1 VSVLQSAWNFLRWNQ
16 QPPRIEQRD
25 VFGVRPLSHQLNR
38 PVWPEENVQT
48 YHDQGY
54 AKLALLFR
62 CIGLLAQS
70 VASAPLAVYQQT
82 IQGDDIIENH
92 PIRQLLVNP
101 NRESNE
107 ARMMGQIVMTMS
119 IAGFCVVEKERST
132 GGRVVGLWPLNPSYC
147 RPIQRQDALPDW
159 EIRVP
164 GYEPV
169 VLQSQDVIALTY
181 ADKPNRDPTGIGP
194 MKVLL
199 RETALMNVQTDFLKA
214 FFDSGAMPVY
224 GLVPHPDVA
233 STMTQAQADV
243 IREGWRQRYGG
254 MRGAVEPAV
263 LAGITDVKRLSFDFN
278 ELAWNDL
285 RDLQEL
291 AICQAFGIPPILV
304 GTRYGLERSTYAN
317 YGEARR
323 SFYEDTISPIWNRI
337 EDAFARSLLP
347 DFEQRPGYSLHFDTS
362 DVPAMRDDIM
372 PRRQWAVTALQA
384 GALSTHQFYR
394 ECELEPAGPDVF
406 LRSFATVEVPVNG
419 VRPQPPAAI
428 TPADDEDE
436 EDDELLALPRSRRA
450 LADGG
455 MERRATIA
463 QTNRGAY
470 LRVAERHEPAIK
482 QYLTEQ
488 RERVLDAATRAQ
500 GGIYET
506 RDVNAIDWS
515 EEERILA
522 AILEKLH
529 IANGELAYQ
538 LAAEALGGSAFISWE
553 LTNPRIIDLLT
564 ELASRVVDITETT
577 RLDISRVVT
586 EALTEGVSMDT
597 LAERLTGLYDET
609 YNGRSMTIARTESQ
623 VAYNRAAAAGYQDGG
638 VRSVQL
644 FDNPLHDED
653 YGASDGLSCAE
664 RNGLIVPLEEAD
676 LHIDAEHPN
685 GTLAIGPVVDVNA
698 P

>member
-263 LAGITDVKRLSFDFN
+263 LAGITDVKRLSFQ
-278 ELAWNDL
+278 
-285 RDLQEL
+285 R
-291 AICQAFGIPPILV
+291 
-304 GTRYGLERSTYAN
+304 TGLERL
-317 YGEARR
+317 ARLAR
-323 SFYEDTISPIWNRI
+323 ARHLSGVRYSADPGGHAVRTRAQHVCELRGGAPIVLRGHHFADL
-337 EDAFARSLLP
+337 EPDRRRLCAFA
-347 DFEQRPGYSLHFDTS
+347 
-362 DVPAMRDDIM
+362 
-372 PRRQWAVTALQA
+372 
-384 GALSTHQFYR
+384 
-394 ECELEPAGPDVF
+394 
-406 LRSFATVEVPVNG
+406 
-419 VRPQPPAAI
+419 
-428 TPADDEDE
+428 
-436 EDDELLALPRSRRA
+436 
-450 LADGG
+450 
-455 MERRATIA
+455 
-463 QTNRGAY
+463 
-470 LRVAERHEPAIK
+470 VARF
-482 QYLTEQ
+482 
-488 RERVLDAATRAQ
+488 RAATRL
-500 GGIYET
+500 
-506 RDVNAIDWS
+506 
-515 EEERILA
+515 LA
-522 AILEKLH
+522 PLRYVRCA
-529 IANGELAYQ
+529 G
-538 LAAEALGGSAFISWE
+538 
-553 LTNPRIIDLLT
+553 D
-564 ELASRVVDITETT
+564 
-577 RLDISRVVT
+577 
-586 EALTEGVSMDT
+586 
-597 LAERLTGLYDET
+597 
-609 YNGRSMTIARTESQ
+609 AR
-623 VAYNRAAAAGYQDGG
+623 
-638 VRSVQL
+638 
-644 FDNPLHDED
+644 
-653 YGASDGLSCAE
+653 
-664 RNGLIVPLEEAD
+664 
-676 LHIDAEHPN
+676 
-685 GTLAIGPVVDVNA
+685 
-698 P
+698 

>member
-16 QPPRIEQRD
+16 PPPRLEQRD

-38 PVWPEENVQT
+38 PVWPDENVQN

-82 IQGDDIIENH
+82 MQGDDIIENH

-132 GGRVVGLWPLNPSYC
+132 GGRVVGLWPLNPAYC

-169 VLQSQDVIALTY
+169 TLQSQDVIALTY
-181 ADKPNRDPTGIGP
+181 ADKPNREPTGIGP

-304 GTRYGLERSTYAN
+304 GTRYGLERSTFAN
-317 YGEARR
+317 YQEARS

-362 DVPAMRDDIM
+362 DVPAMREDIM

-419 VRPQPPAAI
+419 VRPQPPASI

-436 EDDELLALPRSRRA
+436 DDDLLALPRSRRA
-450 LADGG
+450 LVDGG

-463 QTNRGAY
+463 QTNRGAF
-470 LRVAERHEPAIK
+470 LRVAARHEPEIRR
-482 QYLTEQ
+482 YLEGQ
-488 RERVLDAATRAQ
+488 KTRMVEDVTRMRHLT
-500 GGIYET
+500 IET
-506 RDVNAIDWS
+506 RDVSNIDWS
-515 EEERILA
+515 EEERMLA

-538 LAAEALGGSAFISWE
+538 LAAETLGGSVSISWE

-564 ELASRVVDITETT
+564 QLATRVVDITETT

-586 EALTEGVSMDT
+586 EALTEGVSMDQ
-597 LAERLTGLYDET
+597 LAERLTGLFDET

-623 VAYNRAAAAGYQDGG
+623 VAYNRATVLGYQDGG
-638 VRSVQL
+638 VQQVQL
-644 FDNPLHDED
+644 FDNPLHDTD
-653 YGASDGLSCAE
+653 PGSDGLTCAG
-664 RNGLIVPLEEAD
+664 RNGKVVPITQAS
-676 LHIDAEHPN
+676 LHIAAEHPN